1 MTLPEH
7 PHEDSKVGPV
17 KSFFVERFGR
27 EPEAIGYAP
36 GRIEVIGNHTD
47 YNGGSVLGAAVDL
60 GIHVAVAKRPD
71 ATCHLTSTSFV
82 DGVEIALNAIKP
94 LGGAESWA
102 NYSLG
107 VAKILLDEGYPISTG
122 FDLATEGSLPS
133 GAGMSSSAALE
144 LATACALAGL
154 FKFELDRAAL
164 ARIGR
169 RAENEFVGVPCGILD
184 QGVSAFGA
192 PNHLVHI
199 DCLTETFR
207 QVPMPA
213 GCQFWIFNSNK
224 KHSLVESHYAD
235 RHRECFEAFEILKA
249 ASPEASCLAHVDP
262 EIVRQQEAALGD
274 VRFRRARHIT
284 EENRRVQ
291 AAIDALA
298 SDDLPALGKLLT
310 ASHESSRTLFEN
322 SVPELDFLVE
332 QAIALP
338 GVYGARLTGGGF
350 GGAVMALTDE
360 RFARQQGQAV
370 VEKNFGEKFAVCPT
384 IFHCRA
390 GAGATVYASPSTT

>member
-1 MTLPEH
+1 MKLPEH
-7 PHEDSKVGPV
+7 PHEESVIGPV
-17 KSFFVERFGR
+17 KAFFVERFGR
-27 EPEAIGYAP
+27 DPETIGYAP

-60 GIHVAVAKRPD
+60 GIHVAVAKRTD
-71 ATCHLTSTSFV
+71 STCKLASTSF
-82 DGVEIALNAIKP
+82 DNGVEASLDTLTP
-94 LGGAESWA
+94 LSGAESWA

-107 VAKILLDEGYPISTG
+107 VAKVLRDEGYSIPTG
-122 FDLATEGSLPS
+122 FDLATKGSLPF

-154 FKFELDRAAL
+154 FGFELERPTL

-192 PNHLVHI
+192 ENHLVHI
-199 DCLTETFR
+199 DCLTETFS

-235 RHRECFEAFEILKA
+235 RHRECFEAFEILK
-249 ASPEASCLAHVDP
+249 SFNPEAACLAHIDP
-262 EIVRQQEAALGD
+262 QLVRQHQAELGEI
-274 VRFRRARHIT
+274 RFRRALHIT
-284 EENRRVQ
+284 EENQRVK

-332 QAIALP
+332 QAVALP
-338 GVYGARLTGGGF
+338 GVHGARLTGGGF
-350 GGAVMALTDE
+350 GGAVMAMTDDQ
-360 RFARQQGQAV
+360 FALKQGPATI
-370 VEKNFGEKFAVCPT
+370 EKNFAEKFSIDPT
-384 IFHCRA
+384 VFHCRA
-390 GAGATVYASPSTT
+390 GAGAAIYASPSTT